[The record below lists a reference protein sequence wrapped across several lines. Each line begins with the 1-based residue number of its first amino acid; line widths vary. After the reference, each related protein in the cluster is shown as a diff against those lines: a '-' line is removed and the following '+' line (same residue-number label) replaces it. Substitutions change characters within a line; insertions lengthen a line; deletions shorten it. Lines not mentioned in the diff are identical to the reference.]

1 MDFYFLNFDFIY
13 FLLQIPM
20 YGFGGH
26 ARLIAK
32 GVPRDGAGRMWLM
45 LHQDSH
51 KTEWGTSF
59 LLQNFGDLK
68 AFIKIKPISKGE
80 LSVWVISVIIV
91 LRGMFCVWG
100 SVTGGFAD
108 TVCCKVV

>member
-1 MDFYFLNFDFIY
+1 
-13 FLLQIPM
+13 M

-45 LHQDSH
+45 LHQDPH
-51 KTEWGTSF
+51 KTEWETSF

-68 AFIKIKPISKGE
+68 AFVKIKPISKGE
-80 LSVWVISVIIV
+80 FSVGISVIIMLQGLFSV
-91 LRGMFCVWG
+91 VG
-100 SVTGGFAD
+100 SAVRCCAD
-108 TVCCKVV
+108 ILL

>member
-1 MDFYFLNFDFIY
+1 
-13 FLLQIPM
+13 M

-45 LHQDSH
+45 LHQDPR
-51 KTEWGTSF
+51 KTEWETSF

-80 LSVWVISVIIV
+80 FSVWVILVIIV
-91 LRGMFCVWG
+91 LQGLFCVWG
-100 SVTGGFAD
+100 SVIGGVQ
-108 TVCCKVV
+108 TLCCKLL

>member
-1 MDFYFLNFDFIY
+1 
-13 FLLQIPM
+13 M

-45 LHQDSH
+45 LNQTPH
-51 KTEWGTSF
+51 KTEWETSF

-80 LSVWVISVIIV
+80 FFVWVIFVIIMLQGLFSFYGCVMTHSSKV
-91 LRGMFCVWG
+91 LLYVA
-100 SVTGGFAD
+100 VLTH
-108 TVCCKVV
+108 CCNIVL

>member
-1 MDFYFLNFDFIY
+1 
-13 FLLQIPM
+13 M

-45 LHQDSH
+45 LLQDPH
-51 KTEWGTSF
+51 KTEWETSF
-59 LLQNFGDLK
+59 LLQNCGDLK

-80 LSVWVISVIIV
+80 FSVWVILVIIM
-91 LRGMFCVWG
+91 L
-100 SVTGGFAD
+100 
-108 TVCCKVV
+108 

>member
-1 MDFYFLNFDFIY
+1 
-13 FLLQIPM
+13 M

-45 LHQDSH
+45 LHQDPH
-51 KTEWGTSF
+51 KTEWETSF
-59 LLQNFGDLK
+59 LLKNFGDLK

-80 LSVWVISVIIV
+80 FLFGLSRSLSCCEDCSVFGV
-91 LRGMFCVWG
+91 LLQGPLQ
-100 SVTGGFAD
+100 TLL
-108 TVCCKVV
+108 CKVL

>member
-1 MDFYFLNFDFIY
+1 LDFNFLTLILFIY
-13 FLLQIPM
+13 FVFQIPM

-45 LHQDSH
+45 LHQDPH
-51 KTEWGTSF
+51 KTEWETSF
-59 LLQNFGDLK
+59 LLQNFGDLR

-80 LSVWVISVIIV
+80 FSVWGFVI
-91 LRGMFCVWG
+91 RCCD
-100 SVTGGFAD
+100 D
-108 TVCCKVV
+108 TLL